1 MSRLSEMVFIRN
13 QQTQRWMDVTGEDV
27 ACWSDK
33 RQYIENSSQCGFW
46 ATLGQLLLAGFC
58 CLIMIGCGSAEV
70 VSPEVA
76 KRAEELSAPFAK
88 QIEQQSQTLDAT
100 LFEVREVRDEV
111 KQNTTA
117 LAAIKSQIETLEA
130 SVVSSKPNG
139 KEVIQSSEPPAT
151 ANDTPKS
158 SQVATPAASFSRIAS
173 DGTRLRWNIEG
184 NWNPTILET
193 SAHLREH
200 GINTDGMTHQQMAD
214 LHASIHEG
222 KPVAMKSETVRYV
235 SRGTSCPG
243 GVCPTS
249 STRYVRRSR
258 R

>member
-33 RQYIENSSQCGFW
+33 RQYIENSAQCGFW

-88 QIEQQSQTLDAT
+88 QIKQQSQTLDAT

-117 LAAIKSQIETLEA
+117 LAAIKSQIDTLEA

-139 KEVIQSSEPPAT
+139 KEVIQSSESPAK
-151 ANDTPKS
+151 ANTTPDPLK
-158 SQVATPAASFSRIAS
+158 VATPGTSSRVAS
-173 DGTRLRWNIEG
+173 DGTVLRWNIEG

-200 GINTDGMTHQQMAD
+200 GINTDGMTHQEMAD
-214 LHASIHEG
+214 IHASIHEG
-222 KPVAMKSETVRYV
+222 KPVGMKSETVRYV
-235 SRGTSCPG
+235 SRGASCPN
-243 GVCPTS
+243 GVCPTP
-249 STRYVRRSR
+249 RRGLFGKR